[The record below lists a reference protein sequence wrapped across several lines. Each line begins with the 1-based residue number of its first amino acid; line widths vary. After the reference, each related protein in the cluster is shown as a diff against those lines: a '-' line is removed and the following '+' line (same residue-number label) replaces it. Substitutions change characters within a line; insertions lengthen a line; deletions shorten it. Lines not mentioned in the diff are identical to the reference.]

1 MPGSTVIELL
11 VFGLGEEIVRLSCF
25 IESHV
30 SRGQGGCSKTIHKL
44 AALKHKLGTPVLF
57 QGMHDQ
63 IFSEGMVFKQKI
75 LCLHLLVD
83 IRTCQDKNLPGS
95 ALGMICT
102 GRSRK
107 ESEGVG
113 RRVAQF
119 SDVFSGRTQYLS

>member
-11 VFGLGEEIVRLSCF
+11 VFGLGEKIVRLSCF

-57 QGMHDQ
+57 QGMHDR

-83 IRTCQDKNLPGS
+83 IVPVKTRICQGLP
-95 ALGMICT
+95 L
-102 GRSRK
+102 
-107 ESEGVG
+107 E
-113 RRVAQF
+113 
-119 SDVFSGRTQYLS
+119 